1 MVDWK
6 YHYNF
11 AANIQHMAS
20 LSKNKIKYIHS
31 LEQKKIRKEER
42 AFLAEGPKLV
52 SDLLGHFH
60 CRFLAATSSW
70 LQEHPTVQ
78 AGEIVEVSLEE
89 LSRAS
94 LLKTPQQVL
103 AIFEQPQYT
112 LNHEVARQTLCLA
125 LDDIQDPG
133 NLGTIIRLADWFGIE
148 HIICSQ
154 NTVDVYN
161 PKAIQATMGGIAR
174 VKVHYTS
181 LPDFIRTL
189 GDVPVFGTFLDGQ
202 NMYEQPL
209 SIHGLIVMG
218 NEGNGIGKEVEALI
232 NRKLYIPNYPQ
243 DRETSESLN
252 VAIATAIIC
261 AEFRRQAAWK

>member
-1 MVDWK
+1 M
-6 YHYNF
+6 
-11 AANIQHMAS
+11 

-31 LEQKKIRKEER
+31 LELKKTRKEEQV
-42 AFLAEGPKLV
+42 FLAEGPKLTG
-52 SDLLGHFH
+52 DLLGHFP

-70 LQEHPTVQ
+70 LQAHPDIQ
-78 AGEIVEVSLEE
+78 ANEIAEVSQEE

-103 AIFEQPQYT
+103 AVFEQPQYT
-112 LNHEVARQTLCLA
+112 LNPDFAHQSLCLA

-161 PKAIQATMGGIAR
+161 PKTIQATMGGIAR

-181 LPDFIRTL
+181 LPEFIHSL
-189 GDVPVFGTFLDGQ
+189 GDASLLVTFF
-202 NMYEQPL
+202 Y
-209 SIHGLIVMG
+209 
-218 NEGNGIGKEVEALI
+218 
-232 NRKLYIPNYPQ
+232 
-243 DRETSESLN
+243 
-252 VAIATAIIC
+252 
-261 AEFRRQAAWK
+261 

>member
-1 MVDWK
+1 M
-6 YHYNF
+6 
-11 AANIQHMAS
+11 

-31 LEQKKIRKEER
+31 LELKKTRKEEQV
-42 AFLAEGPKLV
+42 FLAEGPKLTG
-52 SDLLGHFH
+52 DLLGRFP

-70 LQEHPTVQ
+70 LQAHPDIQ
-78 AGEIVEVSLEE
+78 ANEIAEVSQEE

-103 AIFEQPQYT
+103 AVFEQPQYT
-112 LNHEVARQTLCLA
+112 LSPEFARQSLCLA

-161 PKAIQATMGGIAR
+161 PKTIQATMGGIAR

-181 LPDFIRTL
+181 LPDFIRSL
-189 GDVPVFGTFLDGQ
+189 GDTPVFGTFLDGK

-209 SIHGLIVMG
+209 SANGLIVMG
-218 NEGNGIGKEVEALI
+218 NEGHRERGSHI
-232 NRKLYIPNYPQ
+232 NQPKIIYPQ
-243 DRETSESLN
+243 LPGRPRDIRVSECSHCYRSNLCR
-252 VAIATAIIC
+252 VPSTGC
-261 AEFRRQAAWK
+261 MEVKSKG